1 MLELPK
7 NLKLDYTKWRC
18 SYGHPVQCLGT
29 GPTRLLNTD
38 GYMCCIGQFS
48 EQAGKPLSELRNCGA
63 MPIGETVKQFTS
75 PHNSANTSDL
85 VHAAIEINDG
95 IDLNPTQKAAA
106 LQELF
111 LKHGHTIELVNFPE
125 EVLKESQDV

>member
-18 SYGHPVQCLGT
+18 SYGQTLQSLGE
-29 GPTRLLNTD
+29 GPTRLLNTQ

-48 EQAGKPLSELRNCGA
+48 EQAGKITAELLGCGCA
-63 MPIGETVKQFTS
+63 PIGEPIKQFACT
-75 PHNSANTSDL
+75 HNPANTSNL
-85 VHAAIEINDG
+85 AQTAIEINDDLG
-95 IDLNPTQKAAA
+95 LNPAQKAAE

-111 LKHGHTIELVNFPE
+111 LKHGYTIELVNFPE
-125 EVLKESQDV
+125 EVLKEM